1 MLPGTA
7 SEAPVVVP
15 AVVLVV
21 GALGIRDSV
30 EGAALVVVE
39 VLGEGLLRPNQ
50 YLMNPVGLNDRT
62 DELGW
67 DGRCESAPP
76 SVRS

>member
-15 AVVLVV
+15 AAVV